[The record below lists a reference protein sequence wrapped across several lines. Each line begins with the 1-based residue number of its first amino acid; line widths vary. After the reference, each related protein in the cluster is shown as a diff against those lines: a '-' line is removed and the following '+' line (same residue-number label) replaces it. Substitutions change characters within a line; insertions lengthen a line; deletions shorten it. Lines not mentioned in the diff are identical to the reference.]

1 MSKITCSLILSSGFI
16 CASVPQGVAA
26 FGYFGAT
33 CSSAS
38 SKPSHVVVAAQ
49 SHGGRLD
56 AGQKRRYVQTTTS
69 LYASH
74 EEKTDGAKSP
84 LFDTSSSPADP
95 SADGNWSNFN
105 PFQQAA
111 STSSSAQSASMGG
124 ISTSGTPL
132 SLRTMRMKSI
142 TGDLYQY
149 NKFPSKMEEILRN
162 NADFLV
168 EQLVDEEAVLD
179 VDSVY
184 TADMGLDERREKY
197 AAVMEERI
205 TGARREEVKRVLVAL
220 RDFVLEEVDR
230 RRAG

>member
-1 MSKITCSLILSSGFI
+1 MPKTPCSLLLTSAFLCTS
-16 CASVPQGVAA
+16 APRDVAA
-26 FGYFGAT
+26 FGYFGDM
-33 CSSAS
+33 SSPAS
-38 SKPSHVVVAAQ
+38 TQRMPVARR
-49 SHGGRLD
+49 HHDRWD
-56 AGQKRRYVQTTTS
+56 VGQKRRYGQTRTT
-69 LYASH
+69 LCAS
-74 EEKTDGAKSP
+74 EDDSDGAKSP
-84 LFDTSSSPADP
+84 LFDTSSPPSDP
-95 SADGNWSNFN
+95 SADGDWANFN

-111 STSSSAQSASMGG
+111 STSSSAQSATMGG

-149 NKFPSKMEEILRN
+149 NKYPAKMEEILVN

-197 AAVMEERI
+197 AAVMEERVG
-205 TGARREEVKRVLVAL
+205 GARSEEVKRVLVAL
-220 RDFVLEEVDR
+220 RDFVLEEVDQ
-230 RRAG
+230 RRAS